1 MRIRMLVQMPPGGLR
16 NGQPWPAEGEEAEI
30 PTGEALHLVASGVA
44 EEVPEDTA
52 PKPKRRARNRG
63 EDEE

>member
-16 NGQPWPAEGEEAEI
+16 NGEPWPAEGEEAEI

-44 EEVPEDTA
+44 EEVSDA
-52 PKPKRRARNRG
+52 PARRRIKRKEG
-63 EDEE
+63 DG